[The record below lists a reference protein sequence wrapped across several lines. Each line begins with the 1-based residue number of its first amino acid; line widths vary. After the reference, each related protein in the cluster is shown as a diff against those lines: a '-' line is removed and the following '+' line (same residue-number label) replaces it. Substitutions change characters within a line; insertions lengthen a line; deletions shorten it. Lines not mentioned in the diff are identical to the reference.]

1 LPIIPIVPIQD
12 RFIGCLLGLAIG
24 DALGSRVEGYSPEA
38 VQRSNVDMTEFLEEL
53 WSWSRGR
60 WTDDTKMA
68 IALTESIIDA
78 HGFNP
83 EQAAKRYLEWY
94 ASGDLRGIGN
104 ITQQSLENL
113 KEGASWQNSGVKAD
127 WAAGNGTAMR
137 VAPLGLLNIDT
148 IENLWRNA
156 ADDAIITHNNHEA
169 INGSFAVAFAVSH
182 LVKGDITPDNLIPE
196 VLNFL
201 HPSDVLLRLEAAQKL
216 IEQGSA
222 SRDALADLGTGG
234 YVVETVASSFYCFIT
249 SPDSYEAAVYNA
261 IRGGNDTDTTAAITG
276 ALSGAFLGFEG
287 IPLKWREEV
296 EDAPAIERLA
306 TELYNTALETT

>member
-1 LPIIPIVPIQD
+1 MPIED

-38 VQRSNVDMTEFLEEL
+38 VQRSNVDMTEFLDEL

-68 IALTESIIDA
+68 LALAGSIVDA
-78 HGFNP
+78 HGFDP
-83 EQAAKRYLEWY
+83 EQAAKRYLDWY
-94 ASGDLRGIGN
+94 TSGDLRGIGK

-113 KEGASWQNSGVKAD
+113 KEGASWRNSGVKAD

-137 VAPLGLLNIDT
+137 VAPIGLLNVNTID
-148 IENLWRNA
+148 NLWRNA
-156 ADDAIITHNNHEA
+156 ADDAKITHNNHEA
-169 INGSFAVAFAVSH
+169 INGSFAVAFAVSR
-182 LVKGDITPDNLIPE
+182 LAKGDIEPDKLIPE
-196 VLNFL
+196 VLNLL
-201 HPSDVLLRLEAAQKL
+201 HPSDVLLRLEASQKL
-216 IEQGSA
+216 FEQGGA
-222 SRDALADLGTGG
+222 SQDALADLGTSG

-249 SPDSYEAAVYNA
+249 SQDSYETAVYNA

-276 ALSGAFLGFEG
+276 ALSGAYLGFEG

-296 EDAPAIERLA
+296 EDSPIIERLA
-306 TELYNTALETT
+306 TELYTIALRAT